1 MSNAPNG
8 TMGRQGYET
17 ATRDNNT
24 IGLVGFVLSLVGLI
38 GCCFQPAA
46 LVSLAG
52 LILSIIGLSRRPRG
66 LAIAGTILGIIG
78 LAGVLIIFLMVGV
91 AIVAFVPLMIA
102 IAALAGPEIETAVE
116 QAILEQAVARYVD
129 ETGSIPVDL
138 SQIPDLEEKLR
149 TDPWG
154 TLYRLD
160 VIDPGTEDFLIR
172 SAGEDKVFDTEDDI
186 TSDQN

>member
-1 MSNAPNG
+1 MSSAPNG
-8 TMGRQGYET
+8 TMGRHGSQPARRE
-17 ATRDNNT
+17 NNT

-52 LILSIIGLSRRPRG
+52 LILSIIGLSSRPRG

-91 AIVAFVPLMIA
+91 AIVAFVPLAIA
-102 IAALAGPEIETAVE
+102 VAALAGPEIETAVE
-116 QAILEQAVARYVD
+116 QSIFDQAVARYVD
-129 ETGSIPVDL
+129 ETGALPVDL
-138 SQIPDLEEKLR
+138 SQIPDLSEKLR

-160 VIDPGTEDFLIR
+160 VIDVATEDFLIR
-172 SAGEDKVFDTEDDI
+172 SAGEDRVFDTEDDI
-186 TSDQN
+186 TSDDN